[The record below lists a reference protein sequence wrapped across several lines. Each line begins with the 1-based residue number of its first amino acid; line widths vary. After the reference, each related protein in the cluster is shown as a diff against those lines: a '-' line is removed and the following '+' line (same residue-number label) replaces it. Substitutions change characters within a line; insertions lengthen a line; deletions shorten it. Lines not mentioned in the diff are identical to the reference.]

1 MEELI
6 VLVAWKIRPFFYV
19 AGPSREDYGVGL
31 KLGLPSGVRTVSLVG
46 CFAIHQNSVCLE
58 NIWNVFYET
67 DELPNSPRP
76 TQPNPRKLGSKVTF
90 FGPLFFSPQQLV
102 FRAVGLVLYR
112 KQTTR
117 DLTQSNSPQTPHCF
131 LRHPT
136 MCSMSTS
143 TLPQKGRKPN
153 ETQKKKLSARINF

>member
-58 NIWNVFYET
+58 NI
-67 DELPNSPRP
+67 
-76 TQPNPRKLGSKVTF
+76 
-90 FGPLFFSPQQLV
+90 
-102 FRAVGLVLYR
+102 
-112 KQTTR
+112 
-117 DLTQSNSPQTPHCF
+117 
-131 LRHPT
+131 
-136 MCSMSTS
+136 
-143 TLPQKGRKPN
+143 
-153 ETQKKKLSARINF
+153 